1 MDEDFGRRFQDR
13 SKYDRDRMEPHFL
26 DWENQPSVYKDYPDA
41 PVVELPAPAFRDP
54 VDLQAVISQRRSV
67 RAFAKKPV
75 TIQQLST
82 MLWASAGITKRTQS
96 FAYRA
101 APSAGALYPIETY
114 VVANNVEGLEPGLY
128 HYPVKTHALELL
140 RNGKFGKAAAEAALD
155 QNIAAGAAVD
165 FIWTAVFERSAWK
178 YRQRAFRY
186 VYLDCGHIAGQLSI
200 AAVAMGLG
208 SCNIAAIY
216 DGEMN
221 ALLGVDGEEETV
233 LYMCCVGVP
242 R

>member
-1 MDEDFGRRFQDR
+1 MTDEYGRQFQDR

-26 DWENQPSVYKDYPDA
+26 DWDNQPSVYKDYPDA
-41 PVVELPAPAFRDP
+41 PETQLPPSAFP
-54 VDLQAVISQRRSV
+54 GGIDLKEVISRRRSV
-67 RAFAKKPV
+67 RTFSKKAV
-75 TIQQLST
+75 TLAQLST
-82 MLWASAGITKRTQS
+82 LLWASAGITKRTAN
-96 FAYRA
+96 FEYRA

-114 VVANNVEGLEPGLY
+114 LVANNVEDLEPGLY
-128 HYPVKTHALELL
+128 HYPVRKHVLQQLRKGEL
-140 RNGKFGKAAAEAALD
+140 GMAAAAASLD
-155 QNIAAGAAVD
+155 QDIAAKCAVD
-165 FIWTAVFERSAWK
+165 FIWTAVFQRSAWK

-186 VYLDCGHIAGQLSI
+186 VYLDCGHIAGQLSLG
-200 AAVAMGLG
+200 AVALGLG

-221 ALLGVDGEEETV
+221 ALLGVDREEESV

>member
-1 MDEDFGRRFQDR
+1 MAEDHGRRFQDR
-13 SKYDRDRMEPHFL
+13 SKYDRNNMEPHFL
-26 DWENQPSVYKDYPDA
+26 DWENQPSVYKEYPDA
-41 PVVELPAPAFRDP
+41 PETELPAPAFP
-54 VDLQAVISQRRSV
+54 QNVDLQEVISRRRSV
-67 RAFAKKPV
+67 RTFAKKTM

-82 MLWASAGITKRTQS
+82 MLWASAGITKRTAN

-101 APSAGALYPIETY
+101 APSAGARYPIEAY
-114 VVANNVEGLEPGLY
+114 LVANNVDGLEPGLY
-128 HYPVKTHALELL
+128 HYSVRKHVLEQL
-140 RNGKFGKAAAEAALD
+140 RKGELGKAAAAAALD

-165 FIWTAVFERSAWK
+165 FIWTALFQRSAWK

-186 VYLDCGHIAGQLSI
+186 VYLDCGHIAGQLSL
-200 AAVAMGLG
+200 AAVALNIG

-221 ALLGVDGEEETV
+221 ALLGVDGEEESV

>member
-1 MDEDFGRRFQDR
+1 M
-13 SKYDRDRMEPHFL
+13 
-26 DWENQPSVYKDYPDA
+26 
-41 PVVELPAPAFRDP
+41 
-54 VDLQAVISQRRSV
+54 LQKLR
-67 RAFAKKPV
+67 
-75 TIQQLST
+75 
-82 MLWASAGITKRTQS
+82 
-96 FAYRA
+96 
-101 APSAGALYPIETY
+101 
-114 VVANNVEGLEPGLY
+114 EGNL
-128 HYPVKTHALELL
+128 
-140 RNGKFGKAAAEAALD
+140 GKAAAGAALD

-165 FIWTAVFERSAWK
+165 FIWTALFQRSAWK

-200 AAVAMGLG
+200 AAVALGLG

-221 ALLGVDGEEETV
+221 SLLGVDGEEESV